1 MGEAALAFLLPRA
14 SPTSVDVLFV
24 LDITG
29 SMSNEIDGVKNGI
42 TNFVA
47 NLGKRD
53 VRVGLI
59 AFGDQCLGEENKVLS
74 FPSGTFTRDTTA
86 FSQAIG
92 KISLTGGGDEP
103 ETSFDAL
110 ILGAHQSLSATAIK
124 VMVLITDAPP
134 HVRGRETENC
144 GKPSSYRA
152 PADGDV
158 IRALKDAQINQLHLV
173 VPSGF
178 QAWYS
183 SLQGAMPGEMF
194 PLGADG
200 RQNFD
205 LMLPK
210 IGERIAMAIGS
221 GSVEAQQGPMLIVA
235 TAVWT
240 ALLAIGA
247 FLGLITAQNLYLQS
261 KLIAFNADTM
271 VAVLGVAV
279 TGILAGASGQWLTSI
294 ADTSHA
300 FDTPVRIIA
309 WAVLGGVLSRGLAF
323 FIPNLSAP
331 RVFLGGA
338 LGGALG
344 ALGFIWMTSIG
355 IGGNT
360 GDIVGRFTGVTLL
373 GILLGLMI
381 SIVERV
387 FRECWL
393 EVRYGTKEARTVNL
407 GAEPV
412 SFGSEAESCTFFV
425 ANVPPR
431 AYAYR
436 LEQGKIICQDL
447 ARGRSDVVIPGHW
460 LQIGNLNVTVCGNV
474 TKAMPVTSVQN
485 AHHQTKPSD
494 KAAYPASGLLSLRF
508 SSGLSFPLTAGYR
521 FAHRDIP
528 GLEPQ
533 SAGGMVAEINQNP
546 QDPSVLGLKN
556 LSVKA
561 WEAVL
566 PDGRVLLIPNGK
578 SVKLVAG
585 SRIKFGAV
593 EGEITRQDE
602 STR

>member
-29 SMSNEIDGVKNGI
+29 SMSNEIDGVKVGI

-47 NLGKRD
+47 NLRQRD

-74 FPSGTFTRDTTA
+74 FPSGPFTRDTTA
-86 FSQAIG
+86 FSQETG
-92 KISLTGGGDEP
+92 KISLTDGGDGP

-110 ILGAHQSLSATAIK
+110 ILGAHQPFSATAIK

-134 HVRGRETENC
+134 HARGRESENC
-144 GKPSSYRA
+144 GKASSYRA

-178 QAWYS
+178 QTWYS
-183 SLQGAMPGEMF
+183 SLHGAIPGEMF

-261 KLIAFNADTM
+261 KLIAFNADSM

-344 ALGFIWMTSIG
+344 AASFIWVTSIG
-355 IGGNT
+355 IEGNT
-360 GDIVGRFTGVTLL
+360 GDIVGRFTGVALL
-373 GILLGLMI
+373 GILIGLMI
-381 SIVERV
+381 SIVERA

-407 GAEPV
+407 GSAPV
-412 SFGSEAESCTFFV
+412 SFGSESDTCTVF
-425 ANVPPR
+425 AAGAPPR

-447 ARGRSDVVIPGHW
+447 ARGRSDAVIPGHR
-460 LQIGNLNVTVCGNV
+460 LQIGNLNVTVCGNAAKAV
-474 TKAMPVTSVQN
+474 SIAKPQKAQHETKL
-485 AHHQTKPSD
+485 SD
-494 KAAYPASGLLSLRF
+494 KANYPTRGLLALRF
-508 SSGLSFPLTAGYR
+508 SSGLSFPLTVGYR
-521 FAHRDIP
+521 FAHKDIP

-533 SAGGMVAEINQNP
+533 STDGIVAEINQNP
-546 QDPSVLGLKN
+546 QDPDVLGLKN

-561 WEAVL
+561 WEAIL
-566 PDGRVLLIPNGK
+566 PDGRVLQIPNGK
-578 SVKLVAG
+578 SVKLVTG

-593 EGEITRQDE
+593 ECEITHQGDI
-602 STR
+602 